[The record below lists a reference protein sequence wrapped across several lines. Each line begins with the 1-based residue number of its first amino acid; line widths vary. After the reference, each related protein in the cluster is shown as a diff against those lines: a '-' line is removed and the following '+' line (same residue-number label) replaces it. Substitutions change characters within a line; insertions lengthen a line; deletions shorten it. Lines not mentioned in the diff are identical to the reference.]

1 MFDLSV
7 IIVSYNMRLLLDE
20 CLAALQTAVDQ
31 FTRPVQQYLHLY
43 KIVTRG
49 LKDAWRQ
56 K

>member
-31 FTRPVQQYLHLY
+31 FTRPVQQYLHSY
-43 KIVTRG
+43 KIVTMG